1 MTIPRQLFTVC
12 GGNLAKCIMTQL
24 KTNIKIHLHY
34 IYRCN
39 SFSVFA
45 EEEVVIN
52 EDTFVVIMDEYD
64 EGGCVMAQ
72 FCKKCMRESIN
83 KCKQCNYEGP
93 YQYYIKRHIESIHLK
108 EILECEHCGAIY
120 NKSKK

>member
-1 MTIPRQLFTVC
+1 
-12 GGNLAKCIMTQL
+12 MTQL

-45 EEEVVIN
+45 EEEVN
-52 EDTFVVIMDEYD
+52 EDKFVVIMDEND

-72 FCKKCMRESIN
+72 FRKKCMRESIN

>member
-24 KTNIKIHLHY
+24 KMNIKIHLHY

-45 EEEVVIN
+45 EEEVN
-52 EDTFVVIMDEYD
+52 EDKFVVIMDEYD
-64 EGGCVMAQ
+64 D
-72 FCKKCMRESIN
+72 
-83 KCKQCNYEGP
+83 
-93 YQYYIKRHIESIHLK
+93 
-108 EILECEHCGAIY
+108 GA
-120 NKSKK
+120 

>member
-1 MTIPRQLFTVC
+1 
-12 GGNLAKCIMTQL
+12 
-24 KTNIKIHLHY
+24 
-34 IYRCN
+34 
-39 SFSVFA
+39 
-45 EEEVVIN
+45 
-52 EDTFVVIMDEYD
+52 MDEYD

-83 KCKQCNYEGP
+83 KCKQCNYVGP
-93 YQYYIKRHIESIHLK
+93 YKYYINWHLK